1 MSVKKIAMRIGI
13 KHVHTRSA
21 TTHREELKIEVI
33 NFAAI
38 KNIIMSQLR
47 CCVKYKITIFLSQ
60 YKILCVYVL
69 Y

>member
-1 MSVKKIAMRIGI
+1 MQAISMLHSAQVSAKKIAMRIDI

-21 TTHREELKIEVI
+21 TTPHREELKIEVI

-47 CCVKYKITIFLSQ
+47 V
-60 YKILCVYVL
+60 V
-69 Y
+69 